1 MNITFIGIGN
11 VGLALATRFSALGH
25 NISVAAHDPRSES
38 VLKAKQALPSLRDQ
52 TPADAVRVADFVFLA
67 TPFAAAENAL
77 AAAGSALDEKIIV
90 DCTNPVG
97 PGLTHGLES
106 KSSGTAQ
113 LQAKFPGAHLVK
125 AFTIYGYENFPS
137 DPRTVFGQSP
147 TMMIAGNDAA
157 AKTSVASLVNEAG
170 WAALDAGNADAALHL
185 EHMTLLWI
193 KLVRMGEQPARLTW
207 ARLAG

>member
-25 NISVAAHDPRSES
+25 TISVAARDAQSES

-77 AAAGSALDEKIIV
+77 AAAGSALDGKIIV

-106 KSSGTAQ
+106 KSSGT
-113 LQAKFPGAHLVK
+113 
-125 AFTIYGYENFPS
+125 
-137 DPRTVFGQSP
+137 
-147 TMMIAGNDAA
+147 
-157 AKTSVASLVNEAG
+157 
-170 WAALDAGNADAALHL
+170 
-185 EHMTLLWI
+185 
-193 KLVRMGEQPARLTW
+193 
-207 ARLAG
+207 